1 MIRFTNNHPRKVNTM
16 QDSLHIKAVN
26 NNAVIIS
33 LNEEYI
39 SLGVHILGGCVRIDL
54 TPEQA
59 QELINAITQTLNK
72 ETTA

>member
-1 MIRFTNNHPRKVNTM
+1 M

-39 SLGVHILGGCVRIDL
+39 SLGVHILGGSVRIDL
-54 TPEQA
+54 TPAQA
-59 QELINAITQTLNK
+59 QELINAITQTFNQ
-72 ETTA
+72 ETA

>member
-1 MIRFTNNHPRKVNTM
+1 M

-72 ETTA
+72 ETTE